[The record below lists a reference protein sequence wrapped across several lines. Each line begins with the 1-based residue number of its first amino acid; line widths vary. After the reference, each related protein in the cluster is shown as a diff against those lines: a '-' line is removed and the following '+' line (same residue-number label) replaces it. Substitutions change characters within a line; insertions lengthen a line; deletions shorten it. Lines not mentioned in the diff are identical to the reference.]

1 VYPANYFA
9 GIKSSSAIMN
19 VLKTVFGSV
28 IDKGVDI
35 VDQFVEDKDQAA
47 KLKQAISLRMR
58 DSADTALREQSSI
71 IQSEAGGE
79 SWLQRNWRPV
89 LMLVIVTI
97 VANNYIVAPYADA
110 MFGSSLTLDLP
121 ERLWDLM
128 TLGVGGYVGGRT
140 AEKSIKTWQQG
151 QVAKKQAGR
160 DS

>member
-1 VYPANYFA
+1 MYPANYLA

-47 KLKQAISLRMR
+47 KLKQALRLRMR

-97 VANNYIVAPYADA
+97 WRTIILWRHTP
-110 MFGSSLTLDLP
+110 MRCLD
-121 ERLWDLM
+121 R
-128 TLGVGGYVGGRT
+128 R
-140 AEKSIKTWQQG
+140 
-151 QVAKKQAGR
+151 
-160 DS
+160 